1 MWHDMF
7 KGILR
12 RIVLLTQHHDAD
24 EVADDSETACDD
36 GEGSTD
42 HWDDIVILRSL
53 IICPPGLLDEF
64 CEFKSEYKF

>member
-12 RIVLLTQHHDAD
+12 RIVLLTQHQDAD

-36 GEGSTD
+36 GEGPAD
-42 HWDDIVILRSL
+42 GWYDIVIIRSL
-53 IICPPGLLDEF
+53 IIFPTGGVDEV
-64 CEFKSEYKF
+64 CEFKSE